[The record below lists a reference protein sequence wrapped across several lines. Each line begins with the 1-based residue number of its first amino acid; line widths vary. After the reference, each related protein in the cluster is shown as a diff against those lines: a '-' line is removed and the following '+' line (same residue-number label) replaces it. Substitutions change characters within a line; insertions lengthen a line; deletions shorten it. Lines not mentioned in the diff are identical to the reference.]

1 MEVRKM
7 NSHDLKQ
14 FRDIFDEEMTREGFV
29 WRYQMYMH
37 VDFEQ
42 YWLIGLWP
50 KVANIGYDFSIQFT
64 LELFNCMSLKSLK
77 AAHSQNYEPMFTKF
91 DMYEDIDLPTSIENF
106 EKVCEQYIQKVKPIF
121 HGIRSSCD
129 AYRFRNTYSS
139 MFSRETILFGL
150 GKSCIEYLLFLNK
163 KEEIPEVLNKMKK
176 GQNDWEEYFYTRR
189 PLPWNPASK
198 YYQQEWEDYWREKLN
213 MEKRHEDI
221 KELERKVTENDY
233 GNMAHIA
240 EQTMQSMANILKKS
254 FTKKERD
261 IMNTGWNLNL

>member
-7 NSHDLKQ
+7 NSHDLRQ

-64 LELFNCMSLKSLK
+64 LNLFNALNLESLK
-77 AAHSQNYEPMFTKF
+77 AAHSQYYESMFIEFNMFDDFDLSAAVENYKCA
-91 DMYEDIDLPTSIENF
+91 Y
-106 EKVCEQYIQKVKPIF
+106 EQYVQKVKPVF
-121 HGIRSSCD
+121 HRIHSSYD
-129 AYRFRNTYSS
+129 AYQFRNQYCKVFNQDSLPYPIG
-139 MFSRETILFGL
+139 E
-150 GKSCIEYLLFLNK
+150 SCIEYLLFLNK

-176 GQNDWEEYFYTRR
+176 GQNDWEDYFYTRR

-213 MEKRHEDI
+213 MEKRREDI
-221 KELERKVTENDY
+221 KELERKVMEDDY
-233 GNMAHIA
+233 GDMAFVA
-240 EQTMQSMANILKKS
+240 EHAMQSMADTLRKS

-261 IMNTGWNLNL
+261 IMEIGWKPI